1 MKKTI
6 KASLSLL
13 LCILTLSGCGKGE
26 TTIPSST
33 PGSTNTATPTTP
45 TDKDTTTSST
55 NTEHKYTDFS
65 EEDKELQKNI
75 SSNGIQHV
83 KKFKW
88 SEAMKKLNKTI
99 E

>member
-26 TTIPSST
+26 TSKASSI
-33 PGSTNTATPTTP
+33 PGSTNTTTPTTP

-55 NTEHKYTDFS
+55 NAKHKYTEFS
-65 EEDKELQKNI
+65 EEDKELQNNTIGTNI
-75 SSNGIQHV
+75 PFAPCYNY
-83 KKFKW
+83 K
-88 SEAMKKLNKTI
+88 I
-99 E
+99 ELVEGTKIR